1 MEQAEVL
8 IAALLVAVVGLSVL
22 ASRLS
27 VPYPILLIIGG
38 ALFGFIP
45 GVPQVQLDPEIV
57 LVLFLPP
64 LLYKSAF
71 FSNFNDFR
79 ADLRALTLSTV
90 ALVLATMGAVAVI
103 AHSVIPGMSWQ
114 AAFVLG
120 AIVSPTDP
128 VAASTIL
135 RRLEAPRRLV
145 SAVEGE
151 GLFNDATA
159 LVAYRVA
166 VAAVVAGTF
175 SLVDA
180 GIKFVVGIAG
190 GVAVGLVVGWLSAR
204 IRARASDPQVSVAI
218 SLLTGYAAF
227 VPANALGVSGVVA
240 TVAAGL
246 YMAVR
251 GSRVLTVQ
259 PRLQGFFVWDIVDF
273 LVNAILFVLIGLQLR
288 GVVGALGRYSGSDVA
303 VYAAAVVAVVVGVR
317 LVWFFTVPYVI
328 RAIDRRP
335 SQRQR
340 RMGAGGRLVMAWSG
354 MRGAVSLAVAL
365 ALPFSTAGGPF
376 PQRDLIIFLTF
387 VVILVTL
394 VLQGLTLPALIRHTG
409 VSDGGAESTEETRAR
424 LVATKAALK
433 QIDMLAEEDWT
444 RDDSLERLRGQ
455 YQFRKQR
462 LAARAGKIEE
472 DGVEDQSQAYQRM
485 VRCVLAAQRDALL
498 NLRSEGKVSNETM
511 NRLQRELDFEESRL
525 DS

>member
-190 GVAVGLVVGWLSAR
+190 GVAVGLVVGWVSAR
-204 IRARASDPQVSVAI
+204 IRARASDPQVSV
-218 SLLTGYAAF
+218 
-227 VPANALGVSGVVA
+227 
-240 TVAAGL
+240 
-246 YMAVR
+246 
-251 GSRVLTVQ
+251 
-259 PRLQGFFVWDIVDF
+259 
-273 LVNAILFVLIGLQLR
+273 
-288 GVVGALGRYSGSDVA
+288 
-303 VYAAAVVAVVVGVR
+303 
-317 LVWFFTVPYVI
+317 
-328 RAIDRRP
+328 
-335 SQRQR
+335 
-340 RMGAGGRLVMAWSG
+340 
-354 MRGAVSLAVAL
+354 
-365 ALPFSTAGGPF
+365 
-376 PQRDLIIFLTF
+376 
-387 VVILVTL
+387 
-394 VLQGLTLPALIRHTG
+394 
-409 VSDGGAESTEETRAR
+409 
-424 LVATKAALK
+424 
-433 QIDMLAEEDWT
+433 
-444 RDDSLERLRGQ
+444 
-455 YQFRKQR
+455 
-462 LAARAGKIEE
+462 
-472 DGVEDQSQAYQRM
+472 
-485 VRCVLAAQRDALL
+485 
-498 NLRSEGKVSNETM
+498 
-511 NRLQRELDFEESRL
+511 
-525 DS
+525 